1 MYSLDSLGV
10 VGTAYTRDEALL
22 IAKEYRNTGI
32 PILGGDVYLLE
43 KRGIKSTS
51 DSWYCDRNKSE
62 NLNDYITRS
71 YNVADDYIRKYPS
84 DANCLFGFVIEDMSY
99 EK

>member
-1 MYSLDSLGV
+1 MYSLDSLGLI
-10 VGTAYTRDEALL
+10 GTAFTRDEALL
-22 IAKEYRNTGI
+22 IAKEYFNSSI

-71 YNVADDYIRKYPS
+71 YNVADDYIRNYPG
-84 DANCLFGFVIEDMSY
+84 DANILFGFVIEDTSH
-99 EK
+99 EI